1 MGGSCTIY
9 FRNVTNKIVLT
20 WKFISPDNKEKKTVI
35 NLFVILRVFLVQ
47 VISCLVNFLAVSSKR
62 VQIFEGK
69 YNICLGK
76 QLSVPERA
84 GVTSLE
90 GKKPPS

>member
-1 MGGSCTIY
+1 MHGSCTIY

-20 WKFISPDNKEKKTVI
+20 WKFISPENKKKTVI

-47 VISCLVNFLAVSSKR
+47 AISCLVNFLAVSSKR

-69 YNICLGK
+69 LNICLDK
-76 QLSVPERA
+76 QLSVPEHA